1 MENERTTTKTIAAKK
16 NAGYPHNNK
25 PGGDSLAAYQKS
37 LENISPY
44 FSKNPTINF
53 SDKIVVASKIVT

>member
-1 MENERTTTKTIAAKK
+1 MKSVLSYYSFAI
-16 NAGYPHNNK
+16 
-25 PGGDSLAAYQKS
+25 SLKKS

-53 SDKIVVASKIVT
+53 SDKIVVASKIVTYNLFYAKINGKDR